1 MLNQIY
7 YYLFPPGNTDFN
19 AEDILII
26 LQERQISK
34 DSIEVDCPTSE
45 KSIVKDSGWSF
56 QDLTLGYMTKTL
68 NQIIFS
74 PSRINPS

>member
-1 MLNQIY
+1 MYIWHCHVESNIL
-7 YYLFPPGNTDFN
+7 LSFSPGNTDFN

-45 KSIVKDSGWSF
+45 KSIVKDSGSYVVS
-56 QDLTLGYMTKTL
+56 DESHGLYISDNCHVAT
-68 NQIIFS
+68 
-74 PSRINPS
+74 

>member
-1 MLNQIY
+1 MAYTCTYDIAMLNQIY

-45 KSIVKDSGWSF
+45 KSIVKDSGWSYVF
-56 QDLTLGYMTKTL
+56 RR
-68 NQIIFS
+68 F
-74 PSRINPS
+74 